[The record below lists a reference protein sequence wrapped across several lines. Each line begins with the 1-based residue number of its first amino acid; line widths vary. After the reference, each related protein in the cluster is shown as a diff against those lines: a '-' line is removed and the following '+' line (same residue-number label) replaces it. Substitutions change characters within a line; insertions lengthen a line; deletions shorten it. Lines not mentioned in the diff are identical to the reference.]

1 MNSPKLLVRRTY
13 CLYCDHI
20 VLTKKLEVESLVSS
34 TIGRIERL
42 QTLYR
47 FNWKEYMVDVPE
59 LVLGSAAIALL
70 ALPHSTS
77 EQGKGHELLQ
87 VLGAFVDDDKRSI
100 RSMGKIA
107 EYHKDE
113 KYIMVQRA
121 MDSISKSLWEFSEN
135 NHLPSDSVAKLSKK
149 LLDLCE
155 GQPAFSSAAATL
167 RGIRTSRPPMRT
179 FDRSK
184 EQASAGGST
193 SPDQYFRQRD
203 TTLTEDTPMSGST
216 VAGSPPVSTFLGN

>member
-1 MNSPKLLVRRTY
+1 M
-13 CLYCDHI
+13 
-20 VLTKKLEVESLVSS
+20 VSS
-34 TIGRIERL
+34 TIGRIEQLR
-42 QTLYR
+42 TLYR

-77 EQGKGHELLQ
+77 EKGKGHELLE

-107 EYHKDE
+107 ESHKDD

-121 MDSISKSLWEFSEN
+121 INSISKSLLEFSEN
-135 NHLPSDSVAKLSKK
+135 NRLPGDSVAKLSKK
-149 LLDLCE
+149 LLYLCE
-155 GQPAFSSAAATL
+155 GQPAFSSAEATL
-167 RGIRTSRPPMRT
+167 RGIRISRPPMRT

-184 EQASAGGST
+184 EQPSAGGST
-193 SPDQYFRQRD
+193 SPDQYFRRRD
-203 TTLTEDTPMSGST
+203 TTFPEDTPMSEST
-216 VAGSPPVSTFLGN
+216 VAGSPPVSTFLGNYGYTPH